1 MRSYYKLYAFLL
13 VIGLVFQTTV
23 AAQTLQPE
31 AKNEEVLK
39 PELKEAA
46 LKLLASVA
54 SEAQQYGLPENRIR
68 SQITIADMLWK
79 HDEAQA
85 RTLFQNAYGDLQN
98 MLASAS
104 LPEGIELNS
113 TERNKQYSIRYRIM
127 DLRREFVM
135 TLARSDSEGALNAL
149 EGLKLAPI
157 DDNDPLLAE
166 DLGLKLTTAIVKK
179 DPNKSYTVARQ
190 RLETLGVTY
199 EFINALKELHKKD
212 APLAANLAR
221 DVIAKFKSLKIRV
234 IAEDAK
240 TVAPVDFKTEID
252 LWQVTSFV
260 SAASE
265 MNRQATREKSKK
277 AAPLLTD
284 AEMKELVEITAGA
297 FLAERNPTQ
306 YAISQVMREIARYSP
321 ASAQRIRLKI
331 GAEAS
336 QQMDKISESNTYYKD
351 TKDKSSDE
359 LAKIADVSAPEVRD
373 SRYSTAAFKALYEE
387 EPEKALAIA
396 ERIKDRKS
404 YRYLFEQIQ
413 AAAPLIKARR
423 GDIVEVRRMLMSF
436 KTNEE
441 RVFIV
446 TELAASFAVKGEK
459 ETAKALLEEAL
470 QLMPA
475 MVRKQTDLEAFAKV
489 AGVYAV
495 ADPERAFEIVE
506 SSIGQMNEVINAAI
520 RLDEF
525 GKSGAVEQNEL
536 LFMAMNKP
544 LLMYVSNASA
554 LMKNLAIADF
564 ERALGLADKFERPEI
579 RLFLRLRIAQALLDP
594 KTSEREISDPN
605 QLTVGESEDTM
616 D

>member
-31 AKNEEVLK
+31 AKTEEVLK

-277 AAPLLTD
+277 TAPLLTD

-351 TKDKSSDE
+351 TKDKSADE

-373 SRYSTAAFKALYEE
+373 SRYSFAAFKALDEN
-387 EPEKALAIA
+387 EPEKAQAIA
-396 ERIKDRKS
+396 AHIKDRKN
-404 YRYLFEQIQ
+404 YVYLFERIEF
-413 AAAPLIKARR
+413 ALPLAKARR
-423 GDIVEVRRMLMSF
+423 GDLEEVRRMLASL
-436 KTNEE
+436 KTNQE
-441 RVFIV
+441 RIFTL
-446 TELAASFAVKGEK
+446 TELASALAAKGEK
-459 ETAKALLEEAL
+459 ETAKTLLDESL
-470 QLMPA
+470 QMMPPIL
-475 MVRKQTDLEAFAKV
+475 RKQQDLESTGRV
-489 AGVYAV
+489 AV
-495 ADPERAFEIVE
+495 AYSVAAPEQAFLIIENG
-506 SSIGQMNEVINAAI
+506 IGQMNEYINSGIKLDDFYAA
-520 RLDEF
+520 
-525 GKSGAVEQNEL
+525 GAVESDEL
-536 LFMAMNKP
+536 LFNTMNRQA
-544 LLMYVSNASA
+544 LLNVPNSFD
-554 LMKNLAIADF
+554 LLKNLARADF
-564 ERALGLADKFERPEI
+564 ERTVGLADKFERPEI
-579 RLFLRLRIAQALLDP
+579 RLFVRLRIAQALLDT
-594 KTSEREISDPN
+594 KAAEKEDKQRE
-605 QLTVGESEDTM
+605 QLVGDDEM
-616 D
+616 N